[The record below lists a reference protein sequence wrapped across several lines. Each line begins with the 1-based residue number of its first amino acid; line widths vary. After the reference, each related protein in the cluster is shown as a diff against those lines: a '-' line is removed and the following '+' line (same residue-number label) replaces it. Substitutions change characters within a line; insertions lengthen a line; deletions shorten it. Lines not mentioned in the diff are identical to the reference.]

1 MNQKTEINDDPEIR
15 SKLGSARKLI
25 KRKRFK
31 DANKLLMEICQ
42 QDKDN
47 KEAQELVDKLEKGRR
62 AINFRIMVIA
72 IFLISVTVI
81 AVLGWTEL
89 HSTEISLQL
98 TVNQFTFTLD
108 EDWEIYSV
116 EAKTIGLSHLDDLEL
131 FPDIVEIAVSYEI
144 ETGQPLEW
152 KTGVVE
158 SGFPVIRTTEY
169 WNLSLQSDY
178 LNLSSLSVDSGATVK
193 IAVDEQNNN
202 KLLLS
207 ISKGVVYGTVETDT
221 MLVLKCNRCRTE
233 NYDDEGNSSFKT
245 FRIVTRNREID
256 FQDLNHS
263 IDIILEL
270 PDEPLKPGLYT
281 LGKSISIAKIDFL
294 SDEGGEI
301 ESTILE
307 DGKIY
312 FAELDEQEFNLKNG
326 DFLEINGLENFQ
338 IERLYLNNQIKL
350 SLYGEVRD
358 LNSGALLFS
367 RMPTYLEW
375 LHANNSIALFVGT
388 LIPVLSIIL
397 ASFYRL
403 KIFDDL

>member
-1 MNQKTEINDDPEIR
+1 MNQKTVTNDDPEIR

-25 KRKRFK
+25 KKKRFK
-31 DANKLLMEICQ
+31 NANKLLMEICQ

-47 KEAQELVDKLEKGRR
+47 NEAQELVDKLEKGRR

-72 IFLISVTVI
+72 IFFITVTVI

-116 EAKTIGLSHLDDLEL
+116 GVKTIGLSHLNDLEL
-131 FPDIVEIAVSYEI
+131 FPDIVEIAVSYES

-152 KTGVVE
+152 KMGVVE
-158 SGFPVIRTTEY
+158 SSFPVIRTTEY

-178 LNLSSLSVDSGATVK
+178 LNLSSLTVDSGATVK

-221 MLVLKCNRCRTE
+221 MLVLKCNRCRTD
-233 NYDDEGNSSFKT
+233 NDDDEGNSSFKT
-245 FRIVTRNREID
+245 FRIITRNREID
-256 FQDLNHS
+256 FQDLNRS

-270 PDEPLKPGLYT
+270 PEEPLQPGLYT

-312 FAELDEQEFNLKNG
+312 FAELDEQELNLKNG

-358 LNSGALLFS
+358 LNSGTLLFS